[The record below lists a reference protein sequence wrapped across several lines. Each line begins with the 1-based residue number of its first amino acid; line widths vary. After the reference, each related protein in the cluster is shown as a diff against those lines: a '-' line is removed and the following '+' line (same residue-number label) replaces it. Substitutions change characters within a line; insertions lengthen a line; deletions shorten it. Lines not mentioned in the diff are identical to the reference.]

1 MQVNGKELAVEITGE
16 GPVVLLVHG
25 LGGTSNFYQPQ
36 VAALAERFTVVRPDM
51 EGSGR
56 STGPRP
62 LTIEGFANDL
72 ADLIK
77 TLDAGPARVVGHSM
91 GDHHRPAALA
101 ATRPELVS
109 HLALLGAVPAPLPE
123 AGQQGQHDRA
133 AKARA
138 EDMAAIA
145 DAVMTNATAEATR
158 RDHPA
163 TAAFVRELVLRQD
176 PEGYARSCEA
186 LAGAHRP
193 RTRSTRTCR
202 CCCSP
207 ARTTASGRPA
217 ISAGLA
223 RRPRLRDPRR
233 PRRLR
238 ALDRAREARTRSP
251 STSSSSSDP
260 HHQPRRRGARH
271 EQGPVP
277 QRLHPRLHRSRPV
290 PRRRPRRGRPH
301 RRGRHRRPVPRRGR
315 PASSRGAGAP

>member
-1 MQVNGKELAVEITGE
+1 VKVNGKELAVEITGE

-56 STGPRP
+56 TTVRGR

-72 ADLIK
+72 ADLLK
-77 TLDAGPARVVGHSM
+77 NLDAGPARVVGHSM
-91 GDHHRPAALA
+91 ATITGRLLA

-138 EDMAAIA
+138 GEMEAIA
-145 DAVMTNATAEATR
+145 DAVMGNATAEATR

-186 LAGAHRP
+186 LAGAP
-193 RTRSTRTCR
+193 
-202 CCCSP
+202 
-207 ARTTASGRPA
+207 
-217 ISAGLA
+217 
-223 RRPRLRDPRR
+223 DP
-233 PRRLR
+233 
-238 ALDRAREARTRSP
+238 
-251 STSSSSSDP
+251 
-260 HHQPRRRGARH
+260 
-271 EQGPVP
+271 GPVSADLP
-277 QRLHPRLHRSRPV
+277 LLLVTGADDGVGKPEVSQALADAHGAATLDVLNHCGPWTALE
-290 PRRRPRRGRPH
+290 RPH
-301 RRGRHRRPVPRRGR
+301 EVTEHLLKFF
-315 PASSRGAGAP
+315 